1 MSYDVCF
8 MVKVEGK
15 DKWVEVGDCDAN
27 ITWNLR
33 DMIVASTGLE
43 WKNEENNGLCKD
55 VIPAIKKGYDELQ
68 MYPDK
73 YEKYEAPN
81 GWGTIGGCIRFFG
94 EILEAWELFLTDHEE
109 LADVVAFWIW

>member
-15 DKWVEVGDCDAN
+15 DKWVKVGYCVAN

-55 VIPAIKKGYDELQ
+55 VIPAIRKGYNELQ
-68 MYPDK
+68 MHPDK

-81 GWGTIGGCIRFFG
+81 GWGTIGWCIRFFR